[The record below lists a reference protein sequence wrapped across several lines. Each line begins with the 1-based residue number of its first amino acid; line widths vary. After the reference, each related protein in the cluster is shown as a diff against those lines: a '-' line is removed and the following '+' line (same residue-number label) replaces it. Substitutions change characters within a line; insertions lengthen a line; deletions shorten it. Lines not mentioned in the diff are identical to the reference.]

1 METQKLATELLREV
15 KLQAKRWFALFLIA
29 SVMLVTSNIVWLY
42 AWCSKAEETISE
54 ETILEADDSV
64 SAIINTNGEV
74 KVNGTNCKNG
84 DNHSN
89 KKKTKQTLSK
99 KRVMLYGNF

>member
-15 KLQAKRWFALFLIA
+15 KLQARRWFVLFLIV
-29 SVMLVTSNIVWLY
+29 SVMLFTSNIVWLY
-42 AWCSKAEETISE
+42 AWCSQVEETISE

-64 SAIINTNGEV
+64 SAIISTSGEV
-74 KVNGTNCKNG
+74 KVNGENG
-84 DNHSN
+84 KKMDNHSN
-89 KKKTKQTLSK
+89 KRKTKQTLSK

>member
-15 KLQAKRWFALFLIA
+15 KLRARRWFVLFLIVL
-29 SVMLVTSNIVWLY
+29 VMLLTSNIVWLY
-42 AWCSKAEETISE
+42 AWCLQAEETISD
-54 ETILEADDSV
+54 ETILEADDSG

-74 KVNGTNCKNG
+74 KVNGTN
-84 DNHSN
+84 S
-89 KKKTKQTLSK
+89 KKKDNNHNQREPKQKLSK